1 MSENKKASELK
12 QSDGH
17 IILLEI
23 KKKNMT
29 EQLHGLIKSKA
40 YLWAM
45 TCIGSVSLELI

>member
-23 KKKNMT
+23 IKKKHDGT
-29 EQLHGLIKSKA
+29 IT
-40 YLWAM
+40 WADK
-45 TCIGSVSLELI
+45 I